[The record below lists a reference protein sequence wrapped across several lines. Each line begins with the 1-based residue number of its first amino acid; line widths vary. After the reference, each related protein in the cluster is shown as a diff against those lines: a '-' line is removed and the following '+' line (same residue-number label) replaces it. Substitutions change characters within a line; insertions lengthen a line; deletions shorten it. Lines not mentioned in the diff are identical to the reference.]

1 MKQFPCTALIIL
13 FNRLSTQSR
22 AKEMEGRP

>member
-1 MKQFPCTALIIL
+1 MKQSPRMELTIL
-13 FNRLSTQSR
+13 FNRLIPHSR